1 MEAYTGAFQFLCLL
15 PIVYPQ
21 ENLEEIESTKPV
33 VYNEGAIF
41 HENMK
46 KTDKIVRQKVA

>member
-1 MEAYTGAFQFLCLL
+1 MNSNSSACYK
-15 PIVYPQ
+15 YPQ

-41 HENMK
+41 LENINK
-46 KTDKIVRQKVA
+46 PDKIVLGIKKHKQ